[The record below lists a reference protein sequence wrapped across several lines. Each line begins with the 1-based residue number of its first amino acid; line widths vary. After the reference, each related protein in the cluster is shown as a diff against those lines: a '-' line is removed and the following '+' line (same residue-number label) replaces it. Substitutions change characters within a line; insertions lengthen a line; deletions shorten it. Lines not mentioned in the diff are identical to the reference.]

1 MKLWKEYA
9 IEPSLFADYHLGDAI
24 LSGIGIEHGRIVGAV
39 PRRWEREVRRATV
52 GQREI
57 QRRRIEQRLV
67 DLQYAII
74 PRPCQWNGQRPWREQ
89 ALKVHA
95 VDPFDWILVNG
106 PDAHQSVVDAANG
119 LGGLACWNSAR
130 SIKIPRTAANLAAAA
145 MPMLCQARTV
155 ILVDAYFNPSG
166 QVQQSKWLR
175 PLHAL
180 SATLATDGRLKRFE
194 IHALNPR
201 EERRRWDAGLFS
213 ANCRASLGAALPRG
227 VSISAS
233 LWSERNGG
241 EQFHERLIVT
251 DIGGIVLDPGL
262 DDGPMGE
269 TYKLRLISKLE
280 LPGYL
285 AMFVPGTGPYDL
297 VERECVTG

>member
-9 IEPSLFADYHLGDAI
+9 IEPSLFANYHLGDAI

-57 QRRRIEQRLV
+57 ERRRIEERLAN
-67 DLQYAII
+67 LRNAII
-74 PRPCQWNGQRPWREQ
+74 PRHCEWNGARTWREQ
-89 ALKVHA
+89 AFEVHA

-106 PDAHQSVVDAANG
+106 PDAHQSAVDAALG
-119 LGGLACWNSAR
+119 IGGLMCWDSAR
-130 SIKIPRTAANLAAAA
+130 SVEIPRTAACLAVAAK
-145 MPMLCQARTV
+145 PMLCQARTV
-155 ILVDAYFNPSG
+155 VLVDAYFNPSG
-166 QVQQSKWLR
+166 QVHQSKWLR

-180 SATLATDGRLKRFE
+180 AATLATDGRLSRFE
-194 IHALNPR
+194 VHALNPR
-201 EERRRWDAGLFS
+201 ARGQWDAGTFI
-213 ANCRASLGAALPRG
+213 ANCRASLGAALPPG
-227 VSISAS
+227 ITISAS

-251 DIGGIVLDPGL
+251 DIGGIVIDPGL
-262 DDGPMGE
+262 DDGPVGE

-280 LPGYL
+280 LPRYL
-285 AMFVPGTGPYDL
+285 VKFVPGTGPYDL
-297 VERECVTG
+297 VEQECVTG